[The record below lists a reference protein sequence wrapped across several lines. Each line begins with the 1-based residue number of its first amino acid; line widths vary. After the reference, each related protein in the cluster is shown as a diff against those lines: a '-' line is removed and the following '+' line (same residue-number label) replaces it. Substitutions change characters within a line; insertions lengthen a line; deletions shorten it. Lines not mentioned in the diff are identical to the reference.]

1 MVRSLKD
8 SLKEFLNEF
17 IMLTVIVNR
26 RPIIPMSQDPFHYNI
41 RDPNLQAIIVR
52 QHCKLFRWSASS
64 WKRENSRKN
73 IRDFFLKGRMLETD
87 LTSSVPGQLAWVSF
101 F

>member
-1 MVRSLKD
+1 MLVRPLKS

-52 QHCKLFRWSASS
+52 QHCKLFRPILNEKSASS

-73 IRDFFLKGRMLETD
+73 I
-87 LTSSVPGQLAWVSF
+87 
-101 F
+101 

>member
-1 MVRSLKD
+1 MLVRPLKS

-52 QHCKLFRWSASS
+52 QHCKLFRPSASS
-64 WKRENSRKN
+64 WKRENSRKKYQ
-73 IRDFFLKGRMLETD
+73 RLFSKGEN
-87 LTSSVPGQLAWVSF
+87 A
-101 F
+101 